1 MLPTQ
6 AALLFSQTY
15 RCKRPA
21 LHFLN
26 LCTFGCIQSGNMKDE
41 SVFRNKNLYII
52 FGVTLTA
59 MMGVASITPAFPDII
74 RYFDIRPEQ
83 VGLLI
88 VAFTLPGI
96 FLTPFTGMLADHY
109 GRKKV
114 LIPSLF
120 LFGVA
125 GAACMFAPG
134 FYWLLGLRF
143 LQGVGASSLSSM
155 NITLVGDLFEGKQR
169 TAVMGYNASVL
180 SIGTASYPA
189 LGGVIAIFGWQ
200 YIFLLPLLAIPLG
213 FWVMNGL
220 NNPEPHNKAGLRTYF
235 GRVWK
240 TINQRTVWGLLIIN
254 FMIFLILYGTYLTY
268 FPLMMEKRLGADS
281 YHIGLMMSLMSVT
294 TALMSS
300 QLGRINQLLGLKR
313 QLGAGQQRLPCSL
326 FADACFR
333 KLLDAGLLG
342 DRFWRGPRRYYSF
355 HPEHDGGF
363 RRHERTRRFYVAE
376 FDGIARGANFWP
388 FAGGNF
394 LCFKRARRCLPNRGR
409 DGFRYADR
417 YFRPGSR

>member
-1 MLPTQ
+1 M
-6 AALLFSQTY
+6 
-15 RCKRPA
+15 
-21 LHFLN
+21 
-26 LCTFGCIQSGNMKDE
+26 GNE
-41 SVFRNKNLYII
+41 SVFKNKNLYII

-74 RYFDIRPEQ
+74 KYFGIRPQQ

-96 FLTPFTGMLADHY
+96 FLTPFTGMLADRY

-114 LIPSLF
+114 LVPSLF
-120 LFGVA
+120 LFGIA
-125 GAACMFAPG
+125 GVACMFAPG
-134 FYWLLGLRF
+134 FYWLLALRF

-220 NNPEPHNKAGLRTYF
+220 RNPEPNNKASLRSYF
-235 GRVWK
+235 GRVWN
-240 TINQRTVWGLLIIN
+240 TINQKTVWGLLIIN

-268 FPLMMEKRLGADS
+268 FPLMMAQRLGADS
-281 YHIGLMMSLMSVT
+281 YHIGLMMALMSIVT
-294 TALMSS
+294 AMMSS
-300 QLGRINQLLGLKR
+300 QLGKINQLLGLKK
-313 QLGAGQQRLPCSL
+313 QLVLGSSAYLFASLLMLVSGDYWMLGLSVIVFGIGHGVIIPSIQNMMVGFAAMNERAAFMSLNSMVLRAGQTFGPLL
-326 FADACFR
+326 VGIFYAF
-333 KLLDAGLLG
+333 KGLDAAFLTGAALAFAMLVVI
-342 DRFWRGPRRYYSF
+342 FSMV
-355 HPEHDGGF
+355 
-363 RRHERTRRFYVAE
+363 RTE
-376 FDGIARGANFWP
+376 KTKEN
-388 FAGGNF
+388 
-394 LCFKRARRCLPNRGR
+394 
-409 DGFRYADR
+409 
-417 YFRPGSR
+417 